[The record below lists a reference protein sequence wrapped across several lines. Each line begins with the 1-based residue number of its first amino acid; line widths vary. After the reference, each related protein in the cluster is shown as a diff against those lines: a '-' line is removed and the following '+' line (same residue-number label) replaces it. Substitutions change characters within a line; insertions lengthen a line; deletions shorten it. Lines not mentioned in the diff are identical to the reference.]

1 MSARV
6 VVDGLESAPFEV
18 LVGVKQ
24 GCVLG
29 PVIFILFLVA
39 VTLLFRDGISV
50 NDGILFS
57 HCLDGNL
64 FNLRRLKAN
73 SKVTEASVLELQYA
87 DDAALPSHTTT
98 GLQRNLDVLADAYRR
113 AGLNVHTRNTA
124 ILSCL
129 SHSTA
134 ETRLSFSAHGN
145 VISEVGQFTYLGS
158 ILSSE
163 CDNKP
168 PQALAA

>member
-6 VVDGLESAPFEV
+6 VVDGLESEPFEV

-24 GCVLG
+24 GCVLA
-29 PVIFILFLVA
+29 PVIFNLFLVA

-50 NDGILFS
+50 SDGIQFN
-57 HCLDGNL
+57 HRLDGNL

-98 GLQRNLDVLADAYRR
+98 GLQRNLNVLADAYRC
-113 AGLNVHTRNTA
+113 AGLNVNTKKKRN
-124 ILSCL
+124 I
-129 SHSTA
+129 
-134 ETRLSFSAHGN
+134 
-145 VISEVGQFTYLGS
+145 VM
-158 ILSSE
+158 
-163 CDNKP
+163 P
-168 PQALAA
+168 LAQHC